1 MEEETKT
8 IATLV
13 DDSHQE
19 FMLRYYQF
27 SHLSRRD
34 AKVEWLAWL
43 LLVLGLCATAILQ
56 TG

>member
-1 MEEETKT
+1 MEEETTT
-8 IATLV
+8 ITTPV

-27 SHLSRRD
+27 SHLSRKD

-43 LLVLGLCATAILQ
+43 LVLGLFATAILQ

>member
-8 IATLV
+8 ITTPV

-19 FMLRYYQF
+19 LMLRYYRF
-27 SHLSRRD
+27 SHLSRKD
-34 AKVEWLAWL
+34 AKVEWLAW